1 MAKSIWL
8 SLAGLL
14 GWFALKGIG
23 LGFWSWQLSISIGV
37 LCHFSVMTALSV
49 LSAHQGLEKN
59 IQSFLERCKNG
70 VKNTARHTLLITC
83 GMAMW
88 YYGIAPGALEKQKL
102 SQIETVR
109 KTLGTSTSYTELQAQ
124 HPELMGRTRDDVMK
138 IQMNNIKVFYSP
150 VFFIGLSLLLWLMA
164 GIIIVVLM
172 DVIWQRIW
180 SS

>member
-1 MAKSIWL
+1 MAKSIWI

-37 LCHFSVMTALSV
+37 LWHFTVMTV
-49 LSAHQGLEKN
+49 LSIFSAKQGLEKN
-59 IQSFLERCKNG
+59 IQSFFERWKNG
-70 VKNTARHTLLITC
+70 AKNTARHTLLITF

-88 YYGIAPGALEKQKL
+88 YYGIATGALEKQKL

-109 KTLGTSTSYTELQAQ
+109 KTLGTSTSYSELQAQ

-164 GIIIVVLM
+164 GFITVGLM
-172 DVIWQRIW
+172 DVIWQQIW